1 MGRRLWDETV
11 HSLCSRS
18 PHGETVVAR
27 RAQLREDRLIPL
39 FWVEGGRGGLF
50 EVLAQR
56 AASEGPRWTRAIGDT
71 RFPSPGFGKGGMKLN
86 SMDGRS

>member
-1 MGRRLWDETV
+1 MGRLLWDETV

-39 FWVEGGRGGLF
+39 FLEWGEEKGSFDGRSGGNHSAHDLGSRG
-50 EVLAQR
+50 EDSQR
-56 AASEGPRWTRAIGDT
+56 AASEGPC
-71 RFPSPGFGKGGMKLN
+71 
-86 SMDGRS
+86 

>member
-39 FWVEGGRGGLF
+39 FLGGEGEGDCSKCSHNARPQKALVGRAQSETPASLAL
-50 EVLAQR
+50 VL
-56 AASEGPRWTRAIGDT
+56 E
-71 RFPSPGFGKGGMKLN
+71 KGE
-86 SMDGRS
+86 